1 MTTCI
6 WDGQSTVYA
15 DTLSIGGHLNG
26 KINKI
31 RIINDHHVLIASGAT
46 KHTYLLYRL
55 LLQNGLWDLDRIKL
69 DTYDIKEEDLMIQA
83 ILINKISSNMVQL
96 YQFENTIKNY
106 FEIPNQ
112 VIAVGS
118 GSHYAMGAIGAG
130 ATFLEAMHIAARYD
144 ENTGSEFETY
154 NVFTKESSIISPVYM

>member
-6 WDGQSTVYA
+6 WDGQTTAYA
-15 DTLSIGGHLNG
+15 DTLSVGGHLNG
-26 KINKI
+26 KINKM
-31 RIINDHHVLIASGAT
+31 RIVNDHHVLIASGAI

-55 LLQNGLWDLDRIKL
+55 LLQYGLRDLDRIKL
-69 DTYDIKEEDLMIQA
+69 DTYDIKEEDLAIQA
-83 ILINKISSNMVQL
+83 ILINKISSNMVRL

-112 VIAVGS
+112 IRAVGS
-118 GSHYAMGAIGAG
+118 GSQYAMGAIGAG

-144 ENTGSEFETY
+144 ENTGREFETY
-154 NVFTKESSIISPVYM
+154 NVFTKESSIISPVYK